1 MSDHAKLTYKDHSVD
16 IPVVVGSEGE
26 IGLDL
31 GAAKLRDQTGMVSLD
46 VAFKHTASTQS
57 AVTFLDG
64 ANGILRYRG
73 YAIEDLAERCSFLE
87 VCYLL
92 LRGELP
98 DSAQLDGYRRELN
111 RHTLLHED
119 LKRFFDA
126 FPKDAPP
133 MGILSAAM
141 AALSTFYQDGDTENP
156 KAVELDICRLLAK
169 LPTAAAF
176 AYKKSQGQPFIY
188 PDNAL
193 RYPAN
198 FLRMMF
204 SFPTEE
210 WLADDDIC
218 NALDTLLILHAD
230 HEQNCS
236 TSAVRLVGSG
246 HAPLY
251 ACVSAGISALWG
263 PRHGG
268 ANQAVLVMLEEV
280 RRAGGNVQRAI
291 EKAKDKNDPFRLM
304 GFGHRVYRN
313 FDPRAKILK
322 SKADMVLNKLGVHD
336 PLLEIAKELEEV
348 ALADPYFV
356 ERRLY
361 PNVDFYSGIIYRA
374 LGIPTDMMTVMF
386 AMGRLPGWIAHWKEV
401 REQGQP
407 IGRPRQI
414 YTGPN
419 HRAFV
424 PLSER

>member
-1 MSDHAKLTYKDHSVD
+1 MS
-16 IPVVVGSEGE
+16 
-26 IGLDL
+26 
-31 GAAKLRDQTGMVSLD
+31 
-46 VAFKHTASTQS
+46 
-57 AVTFLDG
+57 
-64 ANGILRYRG
+64 
-73 YAIEDLAERCSFLE
+73 
-87 VCYLL
+87 
-92 LRGELP
+92 
-98 DSAQLDGYRRELN
+98 LN

-126 FPKDAPP
+126 FPKDAHP

-141 AALSTFYQDGDTENP
+141 AALSTFYQDGDTEDP
-156 KAVELDICRLLAK
+156 KAVELDIYRLLAK

-188 PDNAL
+188 PDNSL

-218 NALDTLLILHAD
+218 NALDALLILHAD

-251 ACVSAGISALWG
+251 ACVSAGISVVGRTSWRRQ
-263 PRHGG
+263 PGG
-268 ANQAVLVMLEEV
+268 AGNARGGPA
-280 RRAGGNVQRAI
+280 RRRRRQEGGREGQRQ
-291 EKAKDKNDPFRLM
+291 ERSVPSYGFRSP
-304 GFGHRVYRN
+304 GVPD
-313 FDPRAKILK
+313 FDPRARILK
-322 SKADMVLNKLGVHD
+322 SKADLVLDKLGIHD

-386 AMGRLPGWIAHWKEV
+386 AMGRLPGWIAHWKEM

-419 HRAFV
+419 HRAFI
-424 PLSER
+424 PLNER

>member
-126 FPKDAPP
+126 FPKDAHP

-230 HEQNCS
+230 H
-236 TSAVRLVGSG
+236 
-246 HAPLY
+246 
-251 ACVSAGISALWG
+251 ALWG

-268 ANQAVLVMLEEV
+268 ANQAVLVMLDEV
-280 RRAGGNVQRAI
+280 RRAGGNVQKAI

-322 SKADMVLNKLGVHD
+322 SKADMVLNKLGIHD

-386 AMGRLPGWIAHWKEV
+386 AMGRLPGWIAHWKEM